1 MDCYLQNDH
10 FWVTETKKAVVD
22 LSVENTTLHLNQKNK
37 PQRMRNKSRQSR
49 KATKIRSYAYEFSW
63 ENVSSFA
70 GLSLTE
76 YLSNRLGLW
85 KALQEQVPE
94 RQGKYARID
103 IIRGAVAGLLSGSR
117 GTASLSEIAEDPALL
132 KLLGIGRLPGE
143 KIFWEELKRLGTDTV
158 LKALDEGLAQ
168 WACGLLKHC
177 DQKEPFNAYGFVPV
191 FGDGSLLEGSDKREG
206 TKYIP
211 GKGTGL
217 MWSNWFVGPVMA
229 TQHLSAEAEG
239 EQKGLMDQLDGLLKK
254 IIEPL
259 QWRSKSLFLMDSLH
273 GDGPT
278 LDKLEGKKL
287 YYVIGANKLKAAQE
301 VLDEL
306 PEWQWQDVPQ
316 NQRRS
321 DSQAEQTCVC
331 WVQCADWPNK
341 RLVVGKRF
349 KRQGELIW
357 NTVSVMTNL
366 PATRLQESSQNDP
379 GFARKVW
386 QCYSSKMGMETYFKD
401 VLIDLSGH
409 RVPCN
414 KLSHNRGYYAL
425 LSLAYNLSRG
435 VDLIGGQQQR
445 EEKRERAK
453 AKAHKRAPAKRMRL
467 WNLRRKLF
475 ILPARIIV
483 HARKVTLRFLGGG
496 RSNWK
501 LFESYW
507 KAIARC

>member
-1 MDCYLQNDH
+1 M
-10 FWVTETKKAVVD
+10 
-22 LSVENTTLHLNQKNK
+22 KNK
-37 PQRMRNKSRQSR
+37 SKQSR
-49 KATKIRSYAYEFSW
+49 KAKKIRSYEYEFSP
-63 ENVSSFA
+63 ESVSSFG

-76 YLSNRLGLW
+76 YLAHRLGLW
-85 KALQEQVPE
+85 KSLQEKIPD
-94 RQGKYARID
+94 RQGKYERID
-103 IIRGAVAGLLSGSR
+103 IIRGAVNGLLSGSR
-117 GTASLSEIAEDPALL
+117 GTASLSEIAEDEALL
-132 KLLGIGRLPGE
+132 KLLGIRELPGE

-158 LKALDEGLAQ
+158 LEGLDKGLAQ
-168 WACGLLKHC
+168 WAFRLLKRC
-177 DQKEPFNAYGFVPV
+177 DEKELFNACGFVPV

-229 TQHLSAEAEG
+229 TQHLSSEAEG
-239 EQKGLMDQLDGLLKK
+239 EQRGLMDSLNLLLEQVIK
-254 IIEPL
+254 PL
-259 QWRSKSLFLMDSLH
+259 GWRSKSLFLMDSLH

-278 LDKLEGKKL
+278 LDRLEAEKL
-287 YYVIGANKLKAAQE
+287 YYVIGANKLQAAQK
-301 VLDEL
+301 VLEEL
-306 PEWQWQDVPQ
+306 PQSQWQAVPQ

-331 WVQCADWPNK
+331 WVQCADWPQK
-341 RLVVGKRF
+341 RLLVGKRF
-349 KRQGELIW
+349 KREGELIW

-366 PATRLQESSQNDP
+366 PAARLQECSQNTP
-379 GFARKVW
+379 GFAWKVW
-386 QCYSSKMGMETYFKD
+386 QFYSSKMGMEDYFKD
-401 VLIDLSGH
+401 ALIDLSGH

-435 VDLIGGQQQR
+435 VDLIGGQYRR
-445 EEKRERAK
+445 EEKRQRSK
-453 AKAHKRAPAKRMRL
+453 THKRAPAKRMRL

-475 ILPARIIV
+475 SLPARIIV

-496 RSNWK
+496 RSNWR

-507 KAIARC
+507 AAIARC

>member
-1 MDCYLQNDH
+1 
-10 FWVTETKKAVVD
+10 
-22 LSVENTTLHLNQKNK
+22 
-37 PQRMRNKSRQSR
+37 MRNKSTQSR
-49 KATKIRSYAYEFSW
+49 KATKIRSYAYEFSQDS
-63 ENVSSFA
+63 VSSFG

-76 YLSNRLGLW
+76 YLANRLGLW
-85 KALQEQVPE
+85 KALQDQVPE
-94 RQGKYARID
+94 RRGKYERID
-103 IIRGAVAGLLSGSR
+103 IIRGAVGGLLSGSR
-117 GTASLSEIAEDPALL
+117 GTASLSEIAEDEALL
-132 KLLGIGRLPGE
+132 KLLGIRELPGE

-168 WACGLLKHC
+168 WACGLLKRC
-177 DQKEPFNAYGFVPV
+177 DKKELFNAYGFVPV

-206 TKYIP
+206 TKSIP

-239 EQKGLMDQLDGLLKK
+239 EQKGLMDKLDRLLKK
-254 IIEPL
+254 VIEPL
-259 QWRSKSLFLMDSLH
+259 GWGSKSLFLMDSLH

-278 LDKLEGKKL
+278 LDRLEAENL
-287 YYVIGANKLKAAQE
+287 YYVIGSGKLQAAHK
-301 VLDEL
+301 VLDEV
-306 PEWQWQDVPQ
+306 PQWQWQDVAQ
-316 NQRRS
+316 NERRS
-321 DSQAEQTCVC
+321 DSDAEQTCVA
-331 WVQCADWPNK
+331 WVQCADWPDK
-341 RLVVGKRF
+341 RLLVGKRF
-349 KRQGELIW
+349 KRKGELIW
-357 NTVSVMTNL
+357 NTVSVITNL
-366 PATRLQESSQNDP
+366 PAARLQESSQNDP

-386 QCYSSKMGMETYFKD
+386 QLYSSKMGMENYFKD

-453 AKAHKRAPAKRMRL
+453 GHKRAPAKRMRL

-475 ILPARIIV
+475 SLPARIIV